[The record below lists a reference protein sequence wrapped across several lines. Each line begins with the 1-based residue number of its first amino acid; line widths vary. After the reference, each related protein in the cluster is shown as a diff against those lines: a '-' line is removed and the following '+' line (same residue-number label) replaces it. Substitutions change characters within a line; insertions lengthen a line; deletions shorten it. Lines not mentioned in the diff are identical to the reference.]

1 MSDWFREYFDDVDN
15 MRLDDWIARHSD
27 DVVVTF
33 GNNPPARGKEE
44 VAGNIGYFWSLID
57 GLKHNI
63 VHTYEVNGTTIL
75 ETQVDYHRKD
85 GKTVTVPCTSVLH
98 RSGDLVDALRVY
110 IDLAP
115 VFSEAQDQ

>member
-15 MRLDDWIARHSD
+15 MRLDNWIARHTD
-27 DVVVTF
+27 DIVVTF
-33 GNNPPARGKEE
+33 GNNPPAHGKEE
-44 VAGNIGYFWSLID
+44 VAGNIGQFWSMID

-63 VHTYEVNGTTIL
+63 VHSYEVNGTTIL

-85 GKTVTVPCTSVLH
+85 GNTVTVPCTSILH

-115 VFSEAQDQ
+115 VFAEAA